1 MEFNIKFYKT
11 ATQKPIDDFIL
22 SLGENTQIKFYALL
36 KRLREN
42 PFGLKDCTRKLTKEL
57 YELKLYYSKKWFRII
72 YAFYQGKIIILLY
85 GFIKKKKRTPKK
97 EIKIAEQRL
106 LAYKKT
112 GGK

>member
-57 YELKLYYSKKWFRII
+57 YELLYYSKKWFRII
-72 YAFYQGKIIILLY
+72 YAFYQGKIIILLH